1 MPKGEHILRY
11 YLQVLR
17 EARKEGQDDYQAAQT
32 AERKTK
38 AKYGRLPKEGK

>member
-11 YLQVLR
+11 YLRVLR
-17 EARKEGQDDYQAAQT
+17 EARLEGMTDHEAAVE
-32 AERKTK
+32 AERKTI